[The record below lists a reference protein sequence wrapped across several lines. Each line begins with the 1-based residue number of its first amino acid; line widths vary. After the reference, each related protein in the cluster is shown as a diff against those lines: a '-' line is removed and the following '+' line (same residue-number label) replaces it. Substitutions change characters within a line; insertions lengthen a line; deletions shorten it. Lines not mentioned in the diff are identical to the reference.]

1 MKQVVSLGKHIDSN
15 VYFILAERMEG
26 HVYCFCFEL
35 LIE

>member
-1 MKQVVSLGKHIDSN
+1 MGNTLIRTN